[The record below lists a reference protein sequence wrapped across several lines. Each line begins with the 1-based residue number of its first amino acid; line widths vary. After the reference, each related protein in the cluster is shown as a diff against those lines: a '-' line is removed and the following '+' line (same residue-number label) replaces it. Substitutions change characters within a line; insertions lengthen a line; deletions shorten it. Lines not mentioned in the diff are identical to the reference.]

1 MRVTRVD
8 GGPVRRRPVVGIDLN
23 LEALL
28 NTPTATSFTCR
39 WSRQAGRSEKRSKRN
54 PQ

>member
-23 LEALL
+23 LEALI

-39 WSRQAGRSEKRSKRN
+39 WSRQAGSSEKRSKRN